1 MKEEDIGWVVRP
13 EDPFDLAEAIRSAAS
28 DRDEMCKM
36 SSCYSHC
43 STLYV
48 RSRDCFLSASHE
60 RHHAQPPNG
69 MIMVPIILVT
79 GANGFVGRH
88 VVSALTQ
95 AGWHVRSAQRSAG
108 PTFSTADIVPG
119 LELGPSTNWQ
129 AALEERRQL
138 FTLLRV
144 RTVPETF
151 RNARRI
157 YILPSM
163 LKAPCNLHAALF
175 QPGYRSLFFS
185 AVLQSTVVQ
194 LMDEHLFLR
203 MTSRHRIRS
212 TEEQRP
218 PRSSVFQS
226 LPLTAQCQ

>member
-1 MKEEDIGWVVRP
+1 M
-13 EDPFDLAEAIRSAAS
+13 L
-28 DRDEMCKM
+28 C
-36 SSCYSHC
+36 
-43 STLYV
+43 V
-48 RSRDCFLSASHE
+48 RSRDCFLLASHE

-69 MIMVPIILVT
+69 MIMIPIILVT

-129 AALEERRQL
+129 AALRGAQAVIHLAARAHRSRNIQEREKDLYTSINVEGTMQL
-138 FTLLRV
+138 
-144 RTVPETF
+144 
-151 RNARRI
+151 
-157 YILPSM
+157 
-163 LKAPCNLHAALF
+163 APALF
-175 QPGYRSLFFS
+175 RPGYRSSFFS

-218 PRSSVFQS
+218 PRSGVFQS
-226 LPLTAQCQ
+226 LPLAAQCQ